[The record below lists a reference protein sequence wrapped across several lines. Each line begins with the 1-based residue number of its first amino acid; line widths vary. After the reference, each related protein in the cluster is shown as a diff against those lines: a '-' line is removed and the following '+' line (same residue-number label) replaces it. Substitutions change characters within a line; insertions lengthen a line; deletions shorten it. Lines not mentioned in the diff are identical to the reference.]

1 MFYTT
6 ALATIAIAFIGT
18 SVQATPAPPTPPT
31 SFPIAT
37 LDISAISNI
46 TRVAGGPHSDA
57 TLSPQIAAY
66 LYLYEGSNCSG
77 TYSYTNLGGMQANEC
92 TQNNPFVSVI
102 IQQIAP
108 SPTPYEVVVGPR
120 QCPEVIALPS
130 VGVCYN
136 LSGAL
141 FEAYAVITAN

>member
-37 LDISAISNI
+37 PTSLQYQTSRA
-46 TRVAGGPHSDA
+46 
-57 TLSPQIAAY
+57 PQIAAY